1 MVLKT
6 SSGPDFLSLE
16 ETAGLI
22 TDGSLIAIGGR
33 MEMEPMAFIRALVR
47 HRKKD
52 LRLVTVP
59 GGGLAVDMLIGA
71 GCVKSVESPQIG
83 LSEFSQAPHF
93 RRSAQNGEIK
103 VLDQV

>member
-1 MVLKT
+1 MK
-6 SSGPDFLSLE
+6 SKPFSGPVFLSLE
-16 ETAGLI
+16 EAAGLI
-22 TDGSLIAIGGR
+22 ADGSLIAIGGR

-71 GCVKSVESPQIG
+71 GGVKSVESPQIG
-83 LSEFSQAPHF
+83 LNEFGQAPHF
-93 RRSAQNGEIK
+93 RQSAQRGEIK

>member
-1 MVLKT
+1 MIPKT
-6 SSGPDFLSLE
+6 FSRPVFLSLE
-16 ETAGLI
+16 EAASLV
-22 TDGSLIAIGGR
+22 TDGSLVAIGGR
-33 MEMEPMAFIRALVR
+33 MEMEPMAFVRTLVR

-71 GCVKSVESPQIG
+71 GCVKSVESPQVG
-83 LSEFSQAPHF
+83 LNEFGQAPHF
-93 RRSAQNGEIK
+93 RQSAQNGDIR

>member
-1 MVLKT
+1 MIPKT
-6 SSGPDFLSLE
+6 CSGPIFLSLDE
-16 ETAGLI
+16 SAGLI
-22 TDGSLIAIGGR
+22 TDGSLVAIGGR

-71 GCVKSVESPQIG
+71 GCVKSVESPQVG
-83 LSEFSQAPHF
+83 LNEFGQAPHF

-103 VLDQV
+103 VFDQV